1 MKIILIAAM
10 AENRVIGRG
19 NDIPWHIPG
28 EQKRFKEITMGHTLV
43 MGRKTYES
51 IGKPLPGRKNVI
63 ITRQKKYSALGCIVV
78 ESLPAAITACAND
91 QKVFIAGGG
100 QVYEQALPLADEIH
114 LTILHRQIE
123 GDIFFPEF
131 SEKDFIERSR
141 EIVKGTEPYTMVVY
155 HRQKVA

>member
-51 IGKPLPGRKNVI
+51 IGKPLPGRKNII

-78 ESLPAAITACAND
+78 GSLPAAIAACTND

-100 QVYEQALPLADEIH
+100 QVYEQAIPFADEIH
-114 LTILHRQIE
+114 LTILHRQVE

-131 SEKDFIERSR
+131 SEKDFIESSR
-141 EIVKGTEPYTMVVY
+141 EIMKGNEPYTMVVY
-155 HRQKVA
+155 RRQKVA